1 MKIPFNKP
9 HLTGKEAHYMY
20 QAVYNGKLSGNGEFT
35 KRCQHF
41 FEERYGFKKCL
52 LTTSCTDALEMAAIL
67 CDIQP
72 GDEVIVPSY
81 TFVSSALAFVRQGA
95 KIVFA
100 DSMERNPNMDADK
113 IESLITPRTKVI
125 VPVHYAGVACD
136 MDKIMDIANRHNLLV
151 VEDAAQAI
159 DSYYGLTPCPPLLKA
174 RGDVK
179 SADVMNYSLL
189 EGNAKTMRSEP
200 TDAEMVLWEQIR
212 NNQLGQKFRRQHVI
226 GNYIADFVCLAKQL
240 IVEVDGEYH
249 LSKEQQ
255 ASDTERDAWLREQGY
270 QVIHFTNEQVLYQTE
285 YVLHTIK
292 EALLPSPSPR
302 LQERGSR
309 GEARPLG
316 GIGHLAAFSFHETKN
331 IIAGEGGMLVI
342 NDERFIRRAEIIWE
356 KGTNRAE
363 FFRGEVN
370 KYGWV
375 DTGSSFLPS
384 EVIAAFL
391 WAQLECLDE
400 IQTRRKK
407 LWNLYYDTLSSS
419 SRFQS
424 PLAFRRGDGGEAS
437 PSPAGEGL
445 GVRLPDLP
453 SYATNNAHMFYLVS
467 RSLNERTE
475 LIKRLKENDIL
486 AVFHYLS
493 LHSSP
498 YYKDKHDGRELPQC
512 DRYAD
517 CLVRLPLYY
526 DLKEEDVDRIS
537 ALVLE
542 I

>member
-1 MKIPFNKP
+1 MIDFNRP

-20 QAVYNGKLSGNGEFT
+20 QAVADGKLSGNGAFT
-35 KRCQHF
+35 KKCQQF

-81 TFVSSALAFVRQGA
+81 TFVSSALAFVRAGA

-100 DSMERNPNMDADK
+100 DSMQSNPNIDAEK
-113 IESLITPRTKVI
+113 IEALITPRTKTI

-136 MDKIMDIANRHNLLV
+136 MDRIMEIANKYNIIV

-159 DSYYGLTPCPPLLKA
+159 DSYYKG
-174 RGDVK
+174 
-179 SADVMNYSLL
+179 
-189 EGNAKTMRSEP
+189 
-200 TDAEMVLWEQIR
+200 
-212 NNQLGQKFRRQHVI
+212 
-226 GNYIADFVCLAKQL
+226 
-240 IVEVDGEYH
+240 
-249 LSKEQQ
+249 
-255 ASDTERDAWLREQGY
+255 
-270 QVIHFTNEQVLYQTE
+270 
-285 YVLHTIK
+285 
-292 EALLPSPSPR
+292 
-302 LQERGSR
+302 
-309 GEARPLG
+309 RPLG
-316 GIGHLAAFSFHETKN
+316 TIGHLSAFSFHETKN
-331 IIAGEGGMLVI
+331 IIAGEGGMLCI

-391 WAQLECLDE
+391 WAQLEHMDD
-400 IQTRRKK
+400 IQARRKH
-407 LWNLYYDTLSSS
+407 LWNLYYTNL
-419 SRFQS
+419 S
-424 PLAFRRGDGGEAS
+424 PLALS
-437 PSPAGEGL
+437 PHRLIALPGL
-445 GVRLPDLP
+445 PE
-453 SYATNNAHMFYLVS
+453 YATNNAHMFYLVCN
-467 RSLNERTE
+467 SLEQRTA
-475 LIKRLKENDIL
+475 LIRHLKDNGIQ

-498 YYKDKHDGRELPQC
+498 YYMEKHDSRALPEC

-517 CLVRLPLYY
+517 CLVRLPMFY
-526 DLKEEDVDRIS
+526 DLKDEQVIDICNTIN
-537 ALVLE
+537 AFFA
-542 I
+542 